1 MKKYLLVLSIL
12 SLPLVACTNSG
23 ADNAATSAPS
33 ETWTERRDE
42 FISGSQ
48 AKLDDISKKITNL
61 EKSGKLVKANDS
73 RKARSEAKE
82 LKEDIADLRED
93 IIKDAPKVS
102 AGKWEEERVELQS
115 DLNELEQE
123 FAEYSSL
130 YR

>member
-1 MKKYLLVLSIL
+1 MKKFLLALSIL

-23 ADNAATSAPS
+23 VDNAATSAPS

-48 AKLDDISKKITNL
+48 AKLEDLSRKITDL
-61 EKSGKLVKANDS
+61 EKRGKLVKADDS
-73 RKARSEAKE
+73 RKARNEAKD
-82 LKEDIADLRED
+82 LREDIADLKED
-93 IIKDAPKVS
+93 LEKDAPKVS

-123 FAEYSSL
+123 FSEYSSL